1 MFALSYAVGLSGAMS
16 PGPLTVLTVS
26 ETVRRGLSA
35 PFLIMAGHAALELFA
50 TTVLS
55 LGLLAIAGNNT
66 FIGAIGLTG
75 GTAMFVLGTIM
86 IRSALFTSVSTATK
100 MKNTGEGKIRLVGTG
115 IIMSLSNPYW
125 TVWWVTVASGLLV
138 TAAKTGISTVA
149 AFYIGHILADF
160 SYYVVL
166 GLLVHAGRRHI
177 GGKIYR
183 LIMAIL
189 ALAMSVFGIMFAL
202 NGWTTFSTP

>member
-26 ETVRRGLSA
+26 ETARRGLSA
-35 PFLIMAGHAALELFA
+35 PFLIMAGHASLELIA
-50 TTVLS
+50 TTALS

-75 GTAMFVLGTIM
+75 GIVMFILGMTM
-86 IRSALFTSVSTATK
+86 IRDALFTTFTTATSEI
-100 MKNTGEGKIRLVGTG
+100 NNRTGKIRLVGTG

-138 TAAKTGISTVA
+138 TAAKNGTSTVA

-160 SYYVVL
+160 SYYFVL
-166 GLLVHAGRRHI
+166 GLLVHTGRRFI
-177 GGKIYR
+177 GGKAYR
-183 LIMAIL
+183 LTMGLL
-189 ALAMSVFGIMFAL
+189 ALSMAGFGIHFAIR
-202 NGWTTFSTP
+202 GWNSF